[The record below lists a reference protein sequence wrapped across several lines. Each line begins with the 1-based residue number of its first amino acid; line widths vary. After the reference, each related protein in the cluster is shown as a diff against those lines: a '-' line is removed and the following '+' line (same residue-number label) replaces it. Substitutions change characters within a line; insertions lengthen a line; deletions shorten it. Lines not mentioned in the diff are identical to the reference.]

1 LRGIRSGR
9 LGPWLVCGDFN
20 LIYKAADKNN
30 HRLNQKLMTAF
41 RNFQQEVELSEL
53 HLHGR
58 LYTWSNE
65 QAHLTLT

>member
-1 LRGIRSGR
+1 
-9 LGPWLVCGDFN
+9 
-20 LIYKAADKNN
+20 
-30 HRLNQKLMTAF
+30 MTAF